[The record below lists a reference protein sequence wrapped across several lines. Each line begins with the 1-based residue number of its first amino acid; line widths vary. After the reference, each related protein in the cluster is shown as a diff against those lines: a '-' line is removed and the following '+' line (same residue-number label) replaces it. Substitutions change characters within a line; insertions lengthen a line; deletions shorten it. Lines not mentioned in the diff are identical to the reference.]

1 MLLTRRSVTLGT
13 VAGAAVAALAPDAL
27 AVPALG
33 ARCSSSDDPQVVL
46 DWERITFRTVYT
58 DTPTPVPVGVPV
70 LGFVSLSMHRA
81 ATRSAHVGASSE
93 AAAAAT
99 AAHDVLVHYYPG
111 QAAALDAALANNLSG
126 IRPAKRAKG
135 ARIGGRTAAE
145 LIASR
150 AGDHYLDPAFH
161 YSKTPGPGVWQP
173 NPGTTDMLAPW
184 LGSLRPLILSSP
196 VPVPGPYAL
205 MSSAY
210 ATDYDE
216 VRRLGSTSSAERT
229 PEQTATAVFYNSNSA
244 TAVSDALVRFLEGS
258 PLDFLTTARLFAMV
272 HGAMTDSVIRCW
284 GLKRDV
290 GFWRPSQAIA
300 GADADGNGATMPEAG
315 WQPLVPNPP
324 YSDYVSG
331 HGSLTGPAVEVI
343 RRVLGEHTRLE
354 IRSVNSPTP
363 RVYDHLSELEL
374 EAFHARIWS
383 GLHFR
388 KAMVDA
394 YEMAHRT
401 AQRVMR
407 AFGD

>member
-1 MLLTRRSVTLGT
+1 
-13 VAGAAVAALAPDAL
+13 
-27 AVPALG
+27 
-33 ARCSSSDDPQVVL
+33 
-46 DWERITFRTVYT
+46 
-58 DTPTPVPVGVPV
+58 
-70 LGFVSLSMHRA
+70 
-81 ATRSAHVGASSE
+81 
-93 AAAAAT
+93 
-99 AAHDVLVHYYPG
+99 
-111 QAAALDAALANNLSG
+111 
-126 IRPAKRAKG
+126 
-135 ARIGGRTAAE
+135 
-145 LIASR
+145 
-150 AGDHYLDPAFH
+150 
-161 YSKTPGPGVWQP
+161 
-173 NPGTTDMLAPW
+173 
-184 LGSLRPLILSSP
+184 
-196 VPVPGPYAL
+196 

-290 GFWRPSQAIA
+290 GYWRPSQAIA

-394 YEMAHRT
+394 YEMAHGT